1 MLLEYKGDTMN
12 IFDISTSVQNSLTED
27 LIDEV
32 NIYEATKLAMQDAI
46 KKSNSTA
53 FNEEQM
59 DALMNKIGLAIQR
72 KGGK

>member
-1 MLLEYKGDTMN
+1 MN
-12 IFDISTSVQNSLTED
+12 IFDISTSVQNSLSED
-27 LIDEV
+27 LIKSNQMLETV
-32 NIYEATKLAMQDAI
+32 QETMQDAI
-46 KKSNSTA
+46 KKSSSTV

>member
-12 IFDISTSVQNSLTED
+12 IFDISTSVQNSLSED
-27 LIDEV
+27 LIKSNQMLETV
-32 NIYEATKLAMQDAI
+32 QETMQDAI
-46 KKSNSTA
+46 KKSSSTV

-59 DALMNKIGLAIQR
+59 DALMNKIGLTIQR

>member
-1 MLLEYKGDTMN
+1 MN
-12 IFDISTSVQNSLTED
+12 IFDISTSVQNSLSED
-27 LIDEV
+27 LIKSNQMLETV
-32 NIYEATKLAMQDAI
+32 QETMQDAI

-59 DALMNKIGLAIQR
+59 DALMNKIGLTIQR

>member
-12 IFDISTSVQNSLTED
+12 IFDISTSVQNSLSED
-27 LIDEV
+27 LIKSNQMLETV
-32 NIYEATKLAMQDAI
+32 QETMQDAI
-46 KKSNSTA
+46 KKSSSTA

-59 DALMNKIGLAIQR
+59 DALMNKIGLTIQR

>member
-1 MLLEYKGDTMN
+1 MN
-12 IFDISTSVQNSLTED
+12 IFDISTSVQNSLSED
-27 LIDEV
+27 LIKSNQTLETV
-32 NIYEATKLAMQDAI
+32 QETMQDAI
-46 KKSNSTA
+46 KKSSSTA

>member
-1 MLLEYKGDTMN
+1 MN
-12 IFDISTSVQNSLTED
+12 IFDISTSVQNSLSED
-27 LIDEV
+27 LIKSNQMLETV
-32 NIYEATKLAMQDAI
+32 QETMQDAI
-46 KKSNSTA
+46 KKSSSTA

>member
-12 IFDISTSVQNSLTED
+12 IFDISTSVQNSLSED
-27 LIDEV
+27 LI
-32 NIYEATKLAMQDAI
+32 
-46 KKSNSTA
+46 KSNQTLETVQKTIKDTIQKNSSA
-53 FNEEQM
+53 VFNEEQM

>member
-12 IFDISTSVQNSLTED
+12 IFDISTSVQNSLSED
-27 LIDEV
+27 LIKSNQMLETV
-32 NIYEATKLAMQDAI
+32 QETMQDAI
-46 KKSNSTA
+46 KKSSSTV

-59 DALMNKIGLAIQR
+59 DALMNNIGLAIQR

>member
-12 IFDISTSVQNSLTED
+12 IFDISTSVQNSLSED
-27 LIDEV
+27 LIKSNQMLETV
-32 NIYEATKLAMQDAI
+32 QETI
-46 KKSNSTA
+46 KKTIQKNSSA
-53 FNEEQM
+53 VFNEEQM

>member
-12 IFDISTSVQNSLTED
+12 IFDISTSVQNSLSED
-27 LIDEV
+27 LI
-32 NIYEATKLAMQDAI
+32 
-46 KKSNSTA
+46 KSNQTLETVQETIKDTIQKNSSA
-53 FNEEQM
+53 VFNEEQM

>member
-1 MLLEYKGDTMN
+1 MN
-12 IFDISTSVQNSLTED
+12 IFDISTSVQNSLSED
-27 LIDEV
+27 LI
-32 NIYEATKLAMQDAI
+32 
-46 KKSNSTA
+46 KSNQTLETVQETIKDTIQKNSSTV

>member
-12 IFDISTSVQNSLTED
+12 IFDISTSVQNSLSED
-27 LIDEV
+27 LIKSNQMLETV
-32 NIYEATKLAMQDAI
+32 QETMQDAI

-59 DALMNKIGLAIQR
+59 DALMNKIGLTIQR

>member
-1 MLLEYKGDTMN
+1 MN
-12 IFDISTSVQNSLTED
+12 IFDISTSVQNSLSED
-27 LIDEV
+27 LIKSNQMLETV
-32 NIYEATKLAMQDAI
+32 QETMQDTI

-59 DALMNKIGLAIQR
+59 DALMNKIGLTIQR

>member
-1 MLLEYKGDTMN
+1 MN
-12 IFDISTSVQNSLTED
+12 IFDISTSVQNSLSED
-27 LIDEV
+27 LIKSNQTLETV
-32 NIYEATKLAMQDAI
+32 RETMQDAI
-46 KKSNSTA
+46 KKSSSTV

>member
-1 MLLEYKGDTMN
+1 MN
-12 IFDISTSVQNSLTED
+12 IFDISTSVQNSLSED
-27 LIDEV
+27 LIKSNRMLETV
-32 NIYEATKLAMQDAI
+32 QQTMQDAI
-46 KKSNSTA
+46 KKSSSTA

>member
-12 IFDISTSVQNSLTED
+12 IFDISTSVQNSLSED
-27 LIDEV
+27 LI
-32 NIYEATKLAMQDAI
+32 
-46 KKSNSTA
+46 KSNQTLETVQETIKDTIQKNSSTV

>member
-12 IFDISTSVQNSLTED
+12 IFDISTSVQNSLSED
-27 LIDEV
+27 LIKSNQMLEIV
-32 NIYEATKLAMQDAI
+32 QETMQDTI
-46 KKSNSTA
+46 KKSSSTV

-59 DALMNKIGLAIQR
+59 DALMNKIGLTIQR

>member
-12 IFDISTSVQNSLTED
+12 IFDISTSVQNSLSED
-27 LIDEV
+27 LIKSNQTLETV
-32 NIYEATKLAMQDAI
+32 RETMQDAI
-46 KKSNSTA
+46 KKSSSTV

>member
-1 MLLEYKGDTMN
+1 MN
-12 IFDISTSVQNSLTED
+12 IFDISTSVQNSLSED
-27 LIDEV
+27 LI
-32 NIYEATKLAMQDAI
+32 
-46 KKSNSTA
+46 KSNQTLETVQETIKDTIQQNSTTV